1 MISIL
6 IVDDERI
13 ERNGIELLIRRLN
26 LPMEPEQAENGEA
39 ALRMLEQ
46 KRYDLLLTDIKMP
59 FMDGLSLAHRARELY
74 PELVVL
80 IFSAYSDFEKA
91 QRAIREQVYR
101 YLLKPV
107 DIGEFKA
114 VMRRCMEDIEKLRSS
129 RQAQDRMARALDDY
143 RRREA
148 RMRSCVNEIPDDAF
162 RQRMLT
168 LMEEDDTAEQMVE
181 NPAIQKALGLI
192 RERYMEE
199 LGLEEVARQV
209 CLAPGYFSTLFKQQT
224 GESFVKYLNNTRMDL
239 AARMLCQ
246 TNRRVAEIAADVGV
260 PGESHFI
267 NLFKQRFGM
276 TPRNFRI
283 QMGEER

>member
-168 LMEEDDTAEQMVE
+168 LMEEDDAAEQMVE

-224 GESFVKYLNNTRMDL
+224 GESFVRYLNNTRMDL

>member
-6 IVDDERI
+6 IVDDEKI
-13 ERNGIELLIRRLN
+13 ERNGIELLIRRLE
-26 LPMEPEQAENGEA
+26 LPMTPDQAENGEA

-59 FMDGLSLAHRARELY
+59 FMDGLTLAHRARALY

-114 VMRRCMEDIEKLRSS
+114 VMQACVEDIERQRAERAEVS
-129 RQAQDRMARALDDY
+129 RMSEALDDY

-148 RMRSCVNEIPDDAF
+148 MLRSCLEDGDGPLKQRIEALLAENDAPAP
-162 RQRMLT
+162 QA
-168 LMEEDDTAEQMVE
+168 D
-181 NPAIQKALGLI
+181 NPAVQKALDII
-192 RERYMEE
+192 REQYMTDI
-199 LGLEEVARQV
+199 GLEDVARRI

-224 GESFVKYLNNTRMDL
+224 GVSYVKYLNSYRMDV

-246 TNRRVAEIAADVGV
+246 TSLRVNEIAAAVGL

-267 NLFKQRFGM
+267 ALFKQRFGM
-276 TPRNFRI
+276 TPRSFRT
-283 QMGEER
+283 QMGART